1 MDDITREIILDS
13 LHEIRRGAKWKDRL
27 IILLVVMCVVM
38 GVATMVMG
46 KITYDT
52 LTYEYVETTTTT
64 ETTSTTY
71 TDDTDLSTEGD
82 NASIEYNDVGGDQY
96 NDNAT
101 HNEGGD
107 E

>member
-1 MDDITREIILDS
+1 MDDVTKEIILDS

-27 IILLVVMCVVM
+27 IILLVAMCMVLS
-38 GVATMVMG
+38 VATTVMG
-46 KITYDT
+46 KLTYDT
-52 LTYEYVETTTTT
+52 LMYEYTETTTETTTTT
-64 ETTSTTY
+64 Y
-71 TDDTDLSTEGD
+71 TDEVDMSSAGD
-82 NASIEYNDVGGDQY
+82 NASAEYNEVNGDQY